1 LKPNTKE
8 GDDYMLVDE
17 QIHRYWEMKYG
28 EVNELKRFGIEDE
41 DGEIVVEVYLKRF
54 NIYPI

>member
-1 LKPNTKE
+1 
-8 GDDYMLVDE
+8 MLVDE